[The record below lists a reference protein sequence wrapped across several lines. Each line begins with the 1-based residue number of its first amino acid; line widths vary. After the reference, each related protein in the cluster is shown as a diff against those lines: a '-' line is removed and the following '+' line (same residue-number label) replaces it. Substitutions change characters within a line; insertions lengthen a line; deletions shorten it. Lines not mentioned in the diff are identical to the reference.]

1 MDEIWKKIELCER
14 NYYISNMGKIKS
26 NNKILKTHK
35 STGGYLYI
43 SVWKNNK
50 VKHIKLHRLVA
61 QAFIPNHENKP
72 FVNHIDGNKL
82 NNCVNNLEWVTN
94 KENISHAYKN
104 GLMNKNKRKN
114 IKINQYDLDG
124 NFIKSWYGFNDIEK
138 NFKVSRSTIRFCCL
152 NKIKT
157 SKGYIWRYAD

>member
-1 MDEIWKKIELCER
+1 MDEIWEKIELCEK

-43 SVWKNNK
+43 SVWKNKK
-50 VKHIKLHRLVA
+50 VKHVKLHRLVA
-61 QAFIPNHENKP
+61 QAFIPNPENKP

-82 NNCVNNLEWVTN
+82 NNCVDNLEWVTN

-124 NFIKSWYGFNDIEK
+124 NFIKSWYGFKDIEK